1 MRRDDTGKNGK
12 VQSASDVRFPRPHHL
27 RRQRLDQGKEMT
39 GNDAARIAKP
49 AIAEVLEWFLADQR
63 GRLAA
68 KTFAHYEQAIAL
80 LKDCLNGYAY
90 QGLDKPDAA
99 LFDRLYNAKR
109 AEHREFCQIFGPE
122 HILPNLGE
130 FLDYFMVRKVLA
142 GKETLRAAGTVTKKL
157 ARWLAE
163 KGHVGAEDAEDA
175 AQRGGKAARDLPKA
189 DELAALLHAFAESQ
203 QRHAEDEQI
212 EDHFT
217 LARVAR
223 GKLWLEG
230 MLDGRELGPIQVPG
244 EISIRCKVGWK
255 ISGVVGRAGRRWK
268 LIEAWNVYPG

>member
-1 MRRDDTGKNGK
+1 MAKYNPHEGK
-12 VQSASDVRFPRPHHL
+12 R
-27 RRQRLDQGKEMT
+27 MT
-39 GNDAARIAKP
+39 DRDAARIAKP
-49 AIAEVLEWFLADQR
+49 PIDEVLDRFLADQR

-80 LKDCLNGYAY
+80 LKDCLNGYGY

-99 LFDRLYNAKR
+99 LFDRLHNAKG

-130 FLDYFMVRKVLA
+130 FLDYFMVRKVIA

-189 DELAALLHAFAESQ
+189 DELAALLHEFAEGQ
-203 QRHAEDEQI
+203 QRDTKDDEI

-217 LARVAR
+217 LSRVAP
-223 GKLWLEG
+223 GKLWLKG
-230 MLDGRELGPIQVPG
+230 TLAGREIGPIQVPG
-244 EISIRCKVGWK
+244 EISRRGKVGWT
-255 ISGVVGRAGRRWK
+255 ISGVVGRAGSRWK
-268 LIEAWNVYPG
+268 LVEAWNVYPG

>member
-1 MRRDDTGKNGK
+1 MTGK
-12 VQSASDVRFPRPHHL
+12 
-27 RRQRLDQGKEMT
+27 
-39 GNDAARIAKP
+39 DAARIAKP
-49 AIAEVLEWFLADQR
+49 AIDEVLDRFLADQR

-80 LKDCLNGYAY
+80 LKDCLNGYGY
-90 QGLDKPDAA
+90 QWLDKPDAA
-99 LFDRLYNAKR
+99 LFDRLYNAKG

-130 FLDYFMVRKVLA
+130 FLDYFMVRKVIA
-142 GKETLRAAGTVTKKL
+142 GKDTLRAAGTVTKKL

-189 DELAALLHAFAESQ
+189 DELAALLHEFAESQ
-203 QRHAEDEQI
+203 RRHAEGEEI

-217 LARVAR
+217 LTRVGP

-230 MLDGRELGPIQVPG
+230 MVDRRELGPILVPRA
-244 EISIRCKVGWK
+244 ISTRCKVGWK
-255 ISGVVGRAGRRWK
+255 ISGVAGRAGRRWK

>member
-1 MRRDDTGKNGK
+1 
-12 VQSASDVRFPRPHHL
+12 
-27 RRQRLDQGKEMT
+27 MT
-39 GNDAARIAKP
+39 GHDAARIAKP

-63 GRLAA
+63 RRLAP
-68 KTFAHYEQAIAL
+68 KTYATYEQAIAL
-80 LKDCLNGYAY
+80 LTDCLNGYAY

-99 LFDRLYNAKR
+99 LFDRLYNAKG
-109 AEHREFCQIFGPE
+109 AEHCEFCQIFGPE

-130 FLDYFMVRKVLA
+130 FLDYFMVRKVIA

-189 DELAALLHAFAESQ
+189 DELAALLHGFAEGQ
-203 QRHAEDEQI
+203 QRDTKEEKI

-217 LARVAR
+217 LTRVAP

-230 MLDGRELGPIQVPG
+230 MMDRRELGPIQVPG
-244 EISIRCKVGWK
+244 EISSRCKVGWT
-255 ISGVVGRAGRRWK
+255 ISGVVGRTGRRWK
-268 LIEAWNVYPG
+268 LVETWNVYPG